1 MIRSLV
7 SYPAVP
13 LTNEARRPPAM
24 NEPTPEMTSAPSRPA
39 APRPYRRSHFGGPR
53 HQSRNRP
60 GLAPAL
66 ATWLIWTVLWPG

>member
-1 MIRSLV
+1 
-7 SYPAVP
+7 
-13 LTNEARRPPAM
+13 M

-66 ATWLIWTVLWPG
+66 DASGFRISGGQEPVGRVSFFFYSRALRRG